1 MGMTIA
7 DPFGA
12 IADIIVGFHQTGV
25 ISKWAKL
32 IFGIV
37 FSFWLS
43 FNTVTGGCLVA
54 KMSWPVSIGYG
65 MLTGSAMALTAY
77 LRANPSLT
85 KGVVIAVPEQAEED
99 AAKAK
104 AEVITMPGKP

>member
-1 MGMTIA
+1 MNIT
-7 DPFGA
+7 DPLGA
-12 IADIIVGFHQTGV
+12 IADIIVGLHNSAV

-37 FSFWLS
+37 FSFWIS
-43 FNTVTGGCLVA
+43 ANTVTGGCLVA
-54 KMSWPVSIGYG
+54 KLSWPVSIGYG

-99 AAKAK
+99 AAKGK
-104 AEVITMPGKP
+104 PEVITMPGKP